1 MRHFRNFMLIGC
13 ALATACTT
21 GEVNVDTGDQTPPE
35 LSLSVTALDPNTQMV
50 KSATVTTASQSVNL
64 DAMENSEIIIVAAAK
79 NSGGIK
85 AIRIWNVGANLV
97 DMSDGEYVA
106 TPNSAFQNVT
116 RQAIMKAAPG
126 LKLGV
131 FAEAD
136 NFGTGGPAQT
146 TALSGVVALNVT
158 GVTEPQFTGSTGTTP
173 ITFQWNNGAQAYM
186 SAGAPSPE
194 PGAKVVGVLA
204 DNPFGGGVHVSLY
217 RGSGNINNLDLR
229 TDFVRTWQGER
240 LNLLNGSWSSQ
251 PWYALRGNTRQKGF
265 ADTFEVELRWEG
277 P

>member
-13 ALATACTT
+13 ALATVCST
-21 GEVNVDTGDQTPPE
+21 GKVNVDTADQTPPQ
-35 LSLSVTALDPNTQMV
+35 LSLSVTALRSQHANGQISHCDGRQPIVQSRRHGKFGNHHCRVRKGQRWYQSHPNLECRCEPSRHERWRV
-50 KSATVTTASQSVNL
+50 L
-64 DAMENSEIIIVAAAK
+64 
-79 NSGGIK
+79 
-85 AIRIWNVGANLV
+85 
-97 DMSDGEYVA
+97 A
-106 TPNSAFQNVT
+106 TPNSAFQSVT
-116 RQAIMKAAPG
+116 RQAVMKAAPG

-158 GVTEPQFTGSTGTTP
+158 GVTEPQFTGSTGTTT
-173 ITFQWNNGAQAYM
+173 ITFQWNNGAQAYV

-217 RGSGNINNLDLR
+217 RGSANINNLDLR
-229 TDFVRTWQGER
+229 TGLRPDLAGPAPEPTQRLLVEPTLVRAEGQH
-240 LNLLNGSWSSQ
+240 SSE
-251 PWYALRGNTRQKGF
+251 GF
-265 ADTFEVELRWEG
+265 CRYV
-277 P
+277 